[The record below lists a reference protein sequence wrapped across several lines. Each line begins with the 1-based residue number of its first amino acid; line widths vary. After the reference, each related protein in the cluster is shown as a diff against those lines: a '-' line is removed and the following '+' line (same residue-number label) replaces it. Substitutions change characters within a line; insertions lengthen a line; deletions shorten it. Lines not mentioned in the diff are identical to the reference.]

1 MAGLTEWWQSLP
13 RSKQLMV
20 AFAAFWVLFMCAAV
34 YEWLAPGSLAGPFT
48 MTGAQGMTTGDP
60 FALSA
65 AEAGA
70 TAIVVRQGPTSGDL
84 LVLAVLGFIVIM
96 LGAVGTLAWRETH
109 GTGRQPGMGSGDDPL
124 WSGGDHDGPSWTTD
138 QA

>member
-1 MAGLTEWWQSLP
+1 MARSRQP
-13 RSKQLMV
+13 RR
-20 AFAAFWVLFMCAAV
+20 
-34 YEWLAPGSLAGPFT
+34 PIHHDRRAGHDDRGPLR
-48 MTGAQGMTTGDP
+48 
-60 FALSA
+60 ALR
-65 AEAGA
+65 GRGRA